1 MSDWRNDPATK
12 KQKDKLLFF
21 GCTFDDGITK
31 GQAHDAIDKCVATFP
46 EMEKEYQNRPA
57 TKEQMKAARAYLKK
71 NGEEIEDYADNGKFL
86 TYAEAKEIE
95 EDWKQQQEE
104 AELEELESEY
114 IIDVGDWAEIYP
126 GLTWNRV
133 QAAAKSLDKSS
144 PGWRDEKNHI
154 DIMVAKVAE
163 QNPQL
168 LERWRNKKTPKQKR
182 GGRKAKSSSFGALV
196 FLIIVI
202 WVIWKFIS
210 K

>member
-1 MSDWRNDPATK
+1 
-12 KQKDKLLFF
+12 
-21 GCTFDDGITK
+21 
-31 GQAHDAIDKCVATFP
+31 
-46 EMEKEYQNRPA
+46 MEKEYQNRPA